1 MTLVNTIIL
10 AGDKKGSVL
19 IDNDNKSFLL
29 VNDIPC
35 IIHTLKAFLDTNHV
49 GNIVVVGPADRLRK
63 IA

>member
-19 IDNDNKSFLL
+19 LGDDNKSFLL
-29 VNDIPC
+29 INNIPS
-35 IIHTLKAFLDTNHV
+35 IIHTLKAFLEANYV

-63 IA
+63 